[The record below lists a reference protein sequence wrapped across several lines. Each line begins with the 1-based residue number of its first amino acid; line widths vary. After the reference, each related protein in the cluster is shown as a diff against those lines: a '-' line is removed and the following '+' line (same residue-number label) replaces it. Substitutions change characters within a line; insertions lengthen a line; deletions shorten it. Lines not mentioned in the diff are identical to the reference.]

1 MAATPQGRSSPT
13 YFCRLVG
20 KNFGPCAD
28 RGYSGSSTYP
38 INFWV
43 PNPYVAQNDNT
54 NDNSWGTYNGL
65 QAEVRQRMRS
75 GLTFTGTYTWSHA
88 LTDMPSQSM
97 ASGNVLNYTTIR
109 NLGLDK
115 APLSIDRRH
124 AFRLYGTY
132 DLPLGRGR
140 RWPIANPVLERIAG
154 GWTLGGIATVV
165 SGSPNFVGTS
175 SRTINNFGDAGLLL
189 SGLSESQ
196 FRDLLL
202 ENPRNNPTGGCSLV
216 RADPT
221 LVNPDGTANSR
232 YFA

>member
-1 MAATPQGRSSPT
+1 
-13 YFCRLVG
+13 
-20 KNFGPCAD
+20 
-28 RGYSGSSTYP
+28 
-38 INFWV
+38 
-43 PNPYVAQNDNT
+43 
-54 NDNSWGTYNGL
+54 
-65 QAEVRQRMRS
+65 MRS

-88 LTDMPSQSM
+88 LTDMPSQST

-115 APLSIDRRH
+115 APLSNDRRH

-132 DLPLGRGR
+132 DLPLGRSR
-140 RWPIANPVLERIAG
+140 RWPIANPVLERISG

-175 SRTINNFGDAGLLL
+175 SRTINNFGDGGVLL

-196 FRDLLL
+196 FRNLLL
-202 ENPRNNPTGGCSLV
+202 GNPRNNPTGGFPLV